1 MTRSKQKTSPPVPSR
16 PIPAPIAPE
25 GADTSVDDEAGRTSP
40 MPGAATVS
48 VLVYESGKT
57 NQKRAEELVR
67 GLGYRA
73 LVIDSLDEAVRLA
86 ASDTPPEV
94 ILTGVPGGEAV
105 ARAARQQGGDRPSV
119 VLAVSGQSHDA
130 AAQCEALGADAF
142 VVRPYKRDAVASTL
156 RVVSA
161 LHGERRRSVRL
172 EAELSTER
180 ARLLRHGEADPTTG
194 FPHFEFFKKLLVIE
208 LKRARR
214 YGYSLAACLVSMD
227 VETVDGISA
236 AAQKAIHA
244 DIARRLRSV
253 IRDIDLPVDYAD
265 GKFLVFLPYTD
276 IAGAKNVGNRLE
288 AAVRGDTVEDGER
301 TVAVTVS
308 VGIAALKPGR
318 VVSFARLIRDA
329 SLALRAAQLKGGG
342 RVVAK
347 E

>member
-1 MTRSKQKTSPPVPSR
+1 MSKPKRALSR
-16 PIPAPIAPE
+16 PIPSPLPPPQAPDRS
-25 GADTSVDDEAGRTSP
+25 DTAVDEASRTFP
-40 MPGAATVS
+40 VPGAANVS

-57 NQKRAEELVR
+57 NQKRADELVR

-73 LVIDSLDEAVRLA
+73 LVIDGLDEAVRLA
-86 ASDTPPEV
+86 AGDTPPQV
-94 ILTGVPGGEAV
+94 VLVGIPGGEAV

-130 AAQCEALGADAF
+130 AAQCDALGADTF
-142 VVRPYKRDAVASTL
+142 VARPYKRDALASTL
-156 RVVSA
+156 RVAAA
-161 LHGERRRSVRL
+161 LQGERRRAVRL
-172 EAELSTER
+172 EAELSAER

-194 FPHFEFFKKLLVIE
+194 FPHFEFFKKLLVME

-214 YGYSLAACLVSMD
+214 YGYSLAACLVAMD
-227 VETVDGISA
+227 AARLDGISA
-236 AAQKAIHA
+236 AAQRAIYA

-276 IAGAKNVGNRLE
+276 LQGAKNVGQRLE
-288 AAVRGDTVEDGER
+288 GAVRGDTVRDGER
-301 TVAVTVS
+301 TIEVTVS
-308 VGIAALKPGR
+308 VGISALKPGR
-318 VVSFARLIRDA
+318 AVSFARLIRDA